1 VDAEAAEVGGQPQ
14 AQADKTV
21 QWQRGLTFAAVIV
34 FVATAKAASTELEFD
49 VASVKV
55 NQKAEGPSQI
65 SGPTPGRF
73 VASNTPLRFIVL
85 YAYGL
90 LDHQLIGAPEWMW
103 STSIDVAATYP
114 SGTIPTD
121 QDVRIMVRNL
131 LRDRFGFMAHKE
143 QREMPTYS
151 LTLARKDGR
160 LGPQIRR
167 SDVDCVKWIADK
179 RPSVDAGGAS
189 SVAPSGK
196 RPACGMIATRKLLV
210 GGTRTMLQLAVT
222 LQGALGLGRPVF
234 DRTGLTGAYDIDLQ
248 WTPDGGDG
256 DAPSIFTAL
265 QEQLGL
271 KLTPEK
277 DQVEVLVIDKV
288 ERPALN

>member
-1 VDAEAAEVGGQPQ
+1 MDAEGAEVGEQLP
-14 AQADKTV
+14 AQAGKTV
-21 QWQRGLTFAAVIV
+21 RWQLGIVFAAVIV
-34 FVATAKAASTELEFD
+34 CAATARAAGTELGFD

-85 YAYGL
+85 YTYGL
-90 LDHQLIGAPEWMW
+90 IDHELVGAPEWMS
-103 STSIDVAATYP
+103 STSIDVTATYP
-114 SGTIPTD
+114 SGTTPNE
-121 QDVRIMVRNL
+121 QDVRIMVRGL
-131 LRDRFGFMAHKE
+131 LRDRFGFVAHKE
-143 QREMPTYS
+143 QREMPIYS

-160 LGPQIRR
+160 LGTQLRR
-167 SDVDCVKWIADK
+167 SEVDCEKWIADK
-179 RPSVDAGGAS
+179 LPTVDAGGSS

-196 RPACGMIATRKLLV
+196 RPACGVMATRKFLV
-210 GGTRTMLQLAVT
+210 GGTRTMQQLAVT

-234 DRTGLTGAYDIDLQ
+234 DRTGLTGTYDIDLQ
-248 WTPDGGDG
+248 WTPEGIDGDG
-256 DAPSIFTAL
+256 PSIFTAL

-271 KLTPEK
+271 KLAPEK
-277 DQVEVLVIDKV
+277 AQVEVLVIDKV

>member
-1 VDAEAAEVGGQPQ
+1 M
-14 AQADKTV
+14 
-21 QWQRGLTFAAVIV
+21 QRRLAFASVIV
-34 FVATAKAASTELEFD
+34 CVTTAAGMQLAPAASADLEFD
-49 VASVKV
+49 VASVRI

-65 SGPTPGRF
+65 LGPTPGRF

-103 STSIDVAATYP
+103 STSIDVTATYP

-121 QDVRIMVRNL
+121 QGVRIMVRNL
-131 LRDRFGFMAHKE
+131 LRDRFGFVAHKE
-143 QREMPTYS
+143 HREMPIYS
-151 LTLARKDGR
+151 LTLVRKDGR

-167 SDVDCVKWIADK
+167 SEVDCAEWIADK
-179 RPSVDAGGAS
+179 HPTVDAGGPS

-196 RPACGMIATRKLLV
+196 RPACGMMATRKFLV
-210 GGTRTMLQLAVT
+210 GGTRTIQQLAVT

-248 WTPDGGDG
+248 WTPDGSDGQTPPGDV
-256 DAPSIFTAL
+256 PSIFTAL

-271 KLTPEK
+271 KLTPER
-277 DQVEVLVIDKV
+277 DRVEVLVIDKV